1 MSSPD
6 ELMLPIF
13 THKNNHQ
20 KKFICEIEDFT
31 VEETETSPTPF
42 SIIVLD
48 KFRASQKKPGK
59 SKLLRKQRN
68 CPIPLI

>member
-13 THKNNHQ
+13 THQNNHQ
-20 KKFICEIEDFT
+20 KNLYVKLKT
-31 VEETETSPTPF
+31 SQWKETETSPTPF

-48 KFRASQKKPGK
+48 KFRASQNKNQA
-59 SKLLRKQRN
+59 SQN
-68 CPIPLI
+68 F